1 MANKPFLLRMYT
13 SLLGLGGPLV
23 AWPLLRY
30 RRRQGKEM
38 ATRIGGRRGLSSRH
52 RPEGLVVW
60 VHAAS
65 VGEFVSVL
73 PLIHNLVD
81 RGFFVLTTTGT
92 VTSARLAAIRLPPDA
107 VHQFAP
113 LDVPRYARRFFNHWR
128 PNLAIFTESEF
139 WPNLFAEAELRGVP
153 VVIAN
158 ARMSKRSFERW
169 SKTGNVIRHML
180 ESIDLCLAQSDT
192 DARRLAG
199 LGAPRVETAGNL
211 KFDVPPPPAP
221 KETLERLESAVYGR
235 PVFLAAS
242 THPGEDE
249 IIARVHAR
257 LKQKARNLLTIIVP
271 RHPDRAPEI
280 VSAVE
285 EIGLDAGLRSRITDP
300 EWNND
305 VFVADTIGELGLF
318 YRLADVAFVGGS
330 LVEHGGHNPIEPA
343 KLGVPILH
351 GPHISSFADIYKALD
366 ESQGALE
373 ITDNETFAIAVSGLL
388 ADSTTRDM
396 MRRAA
401 HSVIEKNSGALVRT
415 MAAIEPYLMQMSLAR
430 P

>member
-38 ATRIGGRRGLSSRH
+38 ATRIGERRGLSSRH

>member
-1 MANKPFLLRMYT
+1 
-13 SLLGLGGPLV
+13 
-23 AWPLLRY
+23 
-30 RRRQGKEM
+30 
-38 ATRIGGRRGLSSRH
+38 
-52 RPEGLVVW
+52 
-60 VHAAS
+60 
-65 VGEFVSVL
+65 
-73 PLIHNLVD
+73 IHNLVD

-221 KETLERLESAVYGR
+221 KEALGRLESAVYGR

-257 LKQKARNLLTIIVP
+257 L
-271 RHPDRAPEI
+271 
-280 VSAVE
+280 
-285 EIGLDAGLRSRITDP
+285 
-300 EWNND
+300 
-305 VFVADTIGELGLF
+305 
-318 YRLADVAFVGGS
+318 
-330 LVEHGGHNPIEPA
+330 
-343 KLGVPILH
+343 
-351 GPHISSFADIYKALD
+351 
-366 ESQGALE
+366 
-373 ITDNETFAIAVSGLL
+373 
-388 ADSTTRDM
+388 
-396 MRRAA
+396 
-401 HSVIEKNSGALVRT
+401 
-415 MAAIEPYLMQMSLAR
+415 
-430 P
+430 